1 MAEAEREEIE
11 TDFVRTKV
19 KATQRSIDEPP
30 SIDIGMFD
38 LDVDLLDG
46 RQLRQSPEVAVV
58 YPACVPT
65 RATSY
70 CAYAQTD
77 DDAQKSTD
85 SRTSSSSDAETA
97 SALTIGLDELQE
109 DEIVARLVACLE
121 ALN

>member
-46 RQLRQSPEVAVV
+46 RQPRRRSDIHLSRMCA
-58 YPACVPT
+58 T

-85 SRTSSSSDAETA
+85 SHISSNDAETR
-97 SALTIGLDELQE
+97 
-109 DEIVARLVACLE
+109 VH
-121 ALN
+121 